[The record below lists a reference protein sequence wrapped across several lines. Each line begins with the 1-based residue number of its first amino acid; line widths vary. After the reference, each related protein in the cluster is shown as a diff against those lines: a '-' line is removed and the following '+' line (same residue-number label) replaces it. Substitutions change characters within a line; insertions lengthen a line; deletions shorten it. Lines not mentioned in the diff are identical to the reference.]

1 MSAKT
6 TNGRSAKGRTS
17 AAALQGT
24 KTVEDYA
31 QAFEQTMVRELPV
44 SLGFSAR
51 LNMLWDLAGAAPP
64 QTEGRVI
71 SVLGINRDWRET
83 DVRKWLQKDV
93 LPPRIDLYNMVK
105 FLVEQ
110 LDQGQDVRRWEAFLI
125 YGSPIVSSPVNQA
138 LYREDQT
145 RREIASTIFAQITD
159 EYGIPPSAYEA
170 DQVFQRCLTLMHKFN
185 IYELR
190 DFQAGHLEPF
200 KSYLFP
206 GD

>member
-1 MSAKT
+1 MPQQKDDAVRNPVPGSGKAEI
-6 TNGRSAKGRTS
+6 
-17 AAALQGT
+17 Q

-31 QAFEQTMVRELPV
+31 REYEQLSEQKLPG

-71 SVLGINRDWRET
+71 SILGINRSWKEN

-93 LPPRIDLYNMVK
+93 LPPRLDLHNMVR
-105 FLVEQ
+105 FLVAQ
-110 LDQGQDVRRWEAFLI
+110 LGDGQDVQRWEAFLI

-138 LYREDQT
+138 MYREDQT

-190 DFQAGHLEPF
+190 DFQSGHLEPF
-200 KSYLFP
+200 KSYMFP
-206 GD
+206 GS

>member
-1 MSAKT
+1 MAEKT
-6 TNGRSAKGRTS
+6 TTDRARGRKSGAGPRV
-17 AAALQGT
+17 T
-24 KTVEDYA
+24 KTVDDYA
-31 QAFEQTMVRELPV
+31 LAFEQARDKDLPI

-71 SVLGINRDWRET
+71 SVLGINRDWREA

-93 LPPRIDLYNMVK
+93 LPPRLDLHNMVK
-105 FLVEQ
+105 FLIAE
-110 LDQGQDVRRWEAFLI
+110 LDTGQDVRRWEAFLI
-125 YGSPIVSSPVNQA
+125 YGSPIVSSPVNQT

-159 EYGIPPSAYEA
+159 EYGIPASAYEA

-200 KSYLFP
+200 KSYMFP
-206 GD
+206 GA

>member
-1 MSAKT
+1 MAVKT
-6 TNGRSAKGRTS
+6 TSGRSKGRVPG
-17 AAALQGT
+17 AALPRT

-31 QAFEQTMVRELPV
+31 RAFEQTMDKELPI

-71 SVLGINRDWRET
+71 SVLGINRDWRES

-93 LPPRIDLYNMVK
+93 LPPRLDLHNMVK
-105 FLVEQ
+105 FLVAQ
-110 LDQGQDVRRWEAFLI
+110 LDHGQDVRRWEAFLI
-125 YGSPIVSSPVNQA
+125 YGSPIVSSPVNQT

-159 EYGIPPSAYEA
+159 EYGIPPSAYAA

-190 DFQAGHLEPF
+190 DFQSGHLEPF
-200 KSYLFP
+200 KSYMFP
-206 GD
+206 GA

>member
-1 MSAKT
+1 MEKT
-6 TNGRSAKGRTS
+6 TSMRVRGRKPG
-17 AAALQGT
+17 AAPRGT
-24 KTVEDYA
+24 KTVDDYA
-31 QAFEQTMVRELPV
+31 VEFEQAMDKDLPIC
-44 SLGFSAR
+44 LGFSAR
-51 LNMLWDLAGAAPP
+51 LNMLWDLSGAAPA

-71 SVLGINRDWRET
+71 GVLGINREWRESE
-83 DVRKWLQKDV
+83 VRKWLQKDV
-93 LPPRIDLYNMVK
+93 LPPRLDLHNMVK
-105 FLVEQ
+105 FLVGQ
-110 LDQGQDVRRWEAFLI
+110 LGSGQDPRRWEAFLI
-125 YGSPIVSSPVNQA
+125 YGSPIVSSPMNQT

-200 KSYLFP
+200 KSYMFP
-206 GD
+206 GA

>member
-1 MSAKT
+1 MSQQRDDGVDAP
-6 TNGRSAKGRTS
+6 RPRTGNT
-17 AAALQGT
+17 AGH
-24 KTVEDYA
+24 KTVEDYGREYEQQA
-31 QAFEQTMVRELPV
+31 QQKLPV

-71 SVLGINRDWRET
+71 SILAINPSWKENEL
-83 DVRKWLQKDV
+83 RKWLQKDG
-93 LPPRIDLYNMVK
+93 LPPRIDLHNMVR
-105 FLVEQ
+105 FLVAQ
-110 LDQGQDVRRWEAFLI
+110 LGEGQDVRRWEAFLI

-138 LYREDQT
+138 MYREDQT

-200 KSYLFP
+200 KSYMFP
-206 GD
+206 GQ

>member
-1 MSAKT
+1 MSSSST
-6 TNGRSAKGRTS
+6 SGPAKGRAPD
-17 AAALQGT
+17 AAVQNT

-31 QAFEQTMVRELPV
+31 REYEEIMDRELPV

-51 LNMLWDLAGAAPP
+51 LNMLWDLASAAPP

-71 SVLGINRDWRET
+71 SVLGINRDWREA

-93 LPPRIDLYNMVK
+93 LPPRIDLHNMVK
-105 FLVEQ
+105 FLVAQ
-110 LDQGQDVRRWEAFLI
+110 LGEGQDVRRWEAFLV
-125 YGSPIVSSPVNQA
+125 YGSPVVSSPVTQT
-138 LYREDQT
+138 LYREDKT

-159 EYGIPPSAYEA
+159 EYSIPPSAYEA

-200 KSYLFP
+200 KSYMFP
-206 GD
+206 DE

>member
-1 MSAKT
+1 MAGKT
-6 TNGRSAKGRTS
+6 TGDRGRNRKPASALR
-17 AAALQGT
+17 GT
-24 KTVEDYA
+24 KSVEDYA
-31 QAFEQTMVRELPV
+31 REFEQAMDAELPV

-71 SVLGINRDWRET
+71 SVLGINRQWREA

-93 LPPRIDLYNMVK
+93 LPPRLELHNMVK
-105 FLVEQ
+105 FLVAQ
-110 LDQGQDVRRWEAFLI
+110 LDSSQDVRRWEAFLI
-125 YGSPIVSSPVNQA
+125 YGSPIVSSPINQA

-200 KSYLFP
+200 KSYMFP
-206 GD
+206 SE

>member
-1 MSAKT
+1 MSGKLIAGARKT
-6 TNGRSAKGRTS
+6 APAGKSKAPEECAREY
-17 AAALQGT
+17 
-24 KTVEDYA
+24 VEHADSS
-31 QAFEQTMVRELPV
+31 LPL

-51 LNMLWDLAGAAPP
+51 LNMLWDLANVAPP
-64 QTEGRVI
+64 QAEGRVI
-71 SVLGINRDWRET
+71 SLLGINSDWRET

-93 LPPRIDLYNMVK
+93 LPPRLDLHNMVK
-105 FLVEQ
+105 FLVAQ
-110 LDQGQDVRRWEAFLI
+110 LGEGQDPRRWEAFLV

-159 EYGIPPSAYEA
+159 EYGIPPTAYNA
-170 DQVFQRCLTLMHKFN
+170 DQVFQRCLTLMQKFN

-200 KSYLFP
+200 KSFMFP
-206 GD
+206 E